1 MRARKGKRSLFS
13 AHVLFFV
20 VTLLLLLVSTS
31 ALGAGGNAAPERQI
45 SVAPEY
51 TGVIIASGEDI
62 SVDVI
67 VVNGGRRDEN
77 VKLEVTSVPQ
87 GWKAWVK
94 TYSFG
99 ITGVHVASDKTKNLT
114 LRVEPDDNAAV
125 GEYRIGLKAQTEDG
139 VLSSSGQ
146 LRVTV
151 EQKKEA
157 EKKAGGVNILTSY
170 PVLRGPT
177 DGKFEFSLE
186 VENKLDKDSIFNVT
200 AQGPDKW
207 DVNFKPAYED
217 KLISSLRLKAGQSQT
232 VAVEVK
238 PFRYAD
244 PGQYPIT
251 VKVSSP
257 EAKGEALLNVVLTGT
272 YKLDAGTATGLLS
285 LEAMRGKGATV
296 SFYVKNTGSAALTN
310 VQFLSF
316 KPENWTVTFSPEKIE
331 SLEPDAL
338 KQVEVAITPAEQS
351 LVGDYS
357 VGISA
362 ESGKASKTLEFRVTV
377 KASTAWGWIGIGIIV
392 LVMAGLVT
400 LFIRLGRR

>member
-1 MRARKGKRSLFS
+1 
-13 AHVLFFV
+13 
-20 VTLLLLLVSTS
+20 
-31 ALGAGGNAAPERQI
+31 
-45 SVAPEY
+45 
-51 TGVIIASGEDI
+51 
-62 SVDVI
+62 
-67 VVNGGRRDEN
+67 
-77 VKLEVTSVPQ
+77 
-87 GWKAWVK
+87 
-94 TYSFG
+94 
-99 ITGVHVASDKTKNLT
+99 
-114 LRVEPDDNAAV
+114 
-125 GEYRIGLKAQTEDG
+125 
-139 VLSSSGQ
+139 
-146 LRVTV
+146 
-151 EQKKEA
+151 
-157 EKKAGGVNILTSY
+157 
-170 PVLRGPT
+170 
-177 DGKFEFSLE
+177 
-186 VENKLDKDSIFNVT
+186 
-200 AQGPDKW
+200 
-207 DVNFKPAYED
+207 
-217 KLISSLRLKAGQSQT
+217 
-232 VAVEVK
+232 VEVK